1 MRWRRMRHGFKRE
14 CERALGTSGVW
25 LPDEEYASRCM
36 DCRKPKVTSLPY
48 CVRCGEARL
57 ASARDY
63 EPKRMANQE

>member
-1 MRWRRMRHGFKRE
+1 M
-14 CERALGTSGVW
+14 
-25 LPDEEYASRCM
+25 PDEEYASRCM